1 MGVVTKILPDLAA
14 QLQGQFEQNVPLG
27 AQSWFKCGG
36 SADLV
41 FYPANFEDLQTFLKL
56 YPKGAPLMVLGGL
69 ANTIVRDGGIRGCVV
84 QLGKAMAEV
93 ELLVDQNHIR
103 VGAGALNGTVAAFA
117 AKNGL
122 GGLEFLSGIPGSVG
136 GATAMNAG
144 AYGTEVKDVLVE
156 VAVMDRD
163 GELHHLT
170 PDDLKMTYRHTI
182 LPPES
187 IVIHAVFQGR
197 SEEHEIVRARLKEIK
212 AKRNE
217 TQPIREQTGGSTFAN
232 PSDEMRAWQVVEKV
246 GGRGLKIGGAQM
258 SEMHCNFMLNT
269 GSATAADLEALGDEL
284 IRRAKDQLGV
294 ELRWEIKRVGEKS
307 FD

>member
-1 MGVVTKILPDLAA
+1 MSALAKDITPHIRG
-14 QLQGQFEQNVPLG
+14 QLSENVPLG

-41 FYPANFEDLQTFLKL
+41 FQPAHFEDLQNFLKH
-56 YPKGAPLMVLGGL
+56 YPKDAPLMVLGGL

-84 QLGKAMAEV
+84 MLGKAMADV
-93 ELLVDQNHIR
+93 ELLVDQNRII

-122 GGLEFLSGIPGSVG
+122 GGLEFFSGIPGSVG

-156 VAVMDRD
+156 AAVMDRD
-163 GELHHLT
+163 GVLHLLT
-170 PDDLKMTYRHTI
+170 PDDLKMTYRHTA
-182 LPPES
+182 LPPGS
-187 IVIHAVFQGR
+187 IVIHAILQGQP
-197 SEEHEIVRARLKEIK
+197 EDHGAVRARLKEIK
-212 AKRNE
+212 AKRSE

-246 GGRGLKIGGAQM
+246 GGRGLKIGGAMM
-258 SEMHCNFMLNT
+258 SEMHCNFMVND
-269 GSATAADLEALGDEL
+269 GMATAADLEALGDEL
-284 IRRAKDQLGV
+284 IQRAKEQLGID
-294 ELRWEIKRVGEKS
+294 LRWEIKRVGDKL
-307 FD
+307 